1 MLLTI
6 KDLAE
11 QLRIKSSTLY
21 AWAAHGKIPCVRI
34 HGLIRFQPDEI
45 AAWVAGFQQCQ
56 KRPVMPSRHGSVEI
70 DRLIAAAK
78 RDVYNPR
85 HGETRPRSSLI
96 GKEERDGA
104 LEA

>member
-6 KDLAE
+6 KELAE

-34 HGLIRFQPDEI
+34 HGLIRFRPEEIEAWMARFQPI
-45 AAWVAGFQQCQ
+45 
-56 KRPVMPSRHGSVEI
+56 KIKNLPSRSAATDI

-78 RDVYNPR
+78 RAVYNPR
-85 HGETRPRSSLI
+85 HGETRPKSSLI
-96 GKEERDGA
+96 GKEECDGA
-104 LEA
+104 REA